1 MPQVVSDVKARPAVR
16 QLIQS
21 RGLNDDDITMLV
33 AIKIEHPYPVYRW
46 MNGFLYSNRRDLD
59 VVNCVGPAFT
69 MLHRAMLKL
78 PQVKVNANRGA
89 VVNGVPSLK
98 SIYDGYEE
106 RLPPKSKLSFW
117 GTSSFTTSSKV
128 LSSQYFIGGHGVEAI
143 VYSCEQLTGVDME
156 PFCPYSVTV
165 MAPEESNAFT
175 LSHGDGGPLSHIEV
189 HKFVGANNSGTCLE
203 LTTKRRNA
211 RNAVT
216 VLY

>member
-33 AIKIEHPYPVYRW
+33 AIKIEHPYPVSRW
-46 MNGFLYSNRRDLD
+46 MNGFLYSNCRDLD

-143 VYSCEQLTGVDME
+143 VYSCGQLTGVDME
-156 PFCPYSVTV
+156 PFCPPGMASECEVLPLCPAMFEVTGTV
-165 MAPEESNAFT
+165 KIDKRVIISLAQ
-175 LSHGDGGPLSHIEV
+175 V
-189 HKFVGANNSGTCLE
+189 NSSDFAYV
-203 LTTKRRNA
+203 KPQ
-211 RNAVT
+211 
-216 VLY
+216 